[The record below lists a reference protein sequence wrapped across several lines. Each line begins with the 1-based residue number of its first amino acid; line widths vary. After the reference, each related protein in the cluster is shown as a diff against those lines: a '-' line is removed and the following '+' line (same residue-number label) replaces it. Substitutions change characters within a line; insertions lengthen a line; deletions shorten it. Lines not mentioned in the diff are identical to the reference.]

1 MCFFFVNKIF
11 RNGGSTFFLIFRS
24 TYIVLNSCNLNC
36 RCAVPTF
43 LCQVGIFCLKIGIC
57 VARKKGIY
65 KLRCFCSIKRWV
77 QYRKIW
83 KKSVAGSNLFLFT
96 IKIRQC
102 IFAEIPV
109 TFRKNIQFSN
119 LIKVP
124 RTVLQILSN

>member
-1 MCFFFVNKIF
+1 MRSSYLFVSS
-11 RNGGSTFFLIFRS
+11 GYFLFENR
-24 TYIVLNSCNLNC
+24 Y
-36 RCAVPTF
+36 
-43 LCQVGIFCLKIGIC
+43 LCGTEIGITNY
-57 VARKKGIY
+57 VVSAA
-65 KLRCFCSIKRWV
+65 LRDEYNIVK
-77 QYRKIW
+77 YE

>member
-1 MCFFFVNKIF
+1 MLFFVRYLF
-11 RNGGSTFFLIFRS
+11 RNGGSTFFPIFRS
-24 TYIVLNSCNLNC
+24 TYIVFNSCNLNC

-57 VARKKGIY
+57 VARKKGFTNY
-65 KLRCFCSIKRWV
+65 VVSAALRDEYNIVK
-77 QYRKIW
+77 Y
-83 KKSVAGSNLFLFT
+83 KKSAAGSNLFLFT